1 MTLDLSAVDLPT
13 ETLHTERLVLRP
25 YRPDDVD
32 AVHRACQDPAIQ
44 RWLPMVPVPYTE
56 EDARTFVEEVALAE
70 RATGSVLSCA
80 VEAGGSFA
88 GTAALRLGTG
98 ELGPAVGYW
107 IAPEARGRGYAA
119 EAAHALAEWALGL
132 GAPRVH
138 LFAEV
143 GNIAS
148 QATARRAG
156 FREEGIVRACLPARD
171 GGRADAVLFGRV
183 TGD

>member
-1 MTLDLSAVDLPT
+1 MTLDLSAVDLTT

-25 YRPDDVD
+25 HRPADVD
-32 AVHRACQDPAIQ
+32 AVHRACQDAAVQ
-44 RWLPMVPVPYTE
+44 RWLPMVPAPYTRA
-56 EDARTFVEEVALAE
+56 DARAFVEETTPGE
-70 RATGSVLSCA
+70 RATGAALGCA
-80 VEAGGSFA
+80 VEAAGEFA
-88 GTAALRLGTG
+88 GTATLRLATG

-119 EAAHALAEWALGL
+119 EAAHALAEWALAL

-143 GNIAS
+143 GNAAS

-156 FREEGIVRACLPARD
+156 FRQEGVVRACLPDRA
-171 GGRADAVLFGRV
+171 GGRVDAVLFGRV
-183 TGD
+183 AGD

>member
-107 IAPEARGRGYAA
+107 IAPEARGRGLLSEATRRVTSYA
-119 EAAHALAEWALGL
+119 EDGLVDSLLIRAAAGNAASR
-132 GAPRVH
+132 RV
-138 LFAEV
+138 ATNAGYREV
-143 GNIAS
+143 GVLPRCEPLGDGTLADLVLY
-148 QATARRAG
+148 AR
-156 FREEGIVRACLPARD
+156 P
-171 GGRADAVLFGRV
+171 
-183 TGD
+183 